1 MNLAIFAEIIPIDNI
16 RVLKRRKIKE
26 NNNIEEIIDISMKIA
41 LYFLAQKI
49 LCSWIKEREFKTILN
64 PKISNVNVLVRLLYN
79 PSEMFKKA

>member
-26 NNNIEEIIDISMKIA
+26 NNNRDEIINISMKIA
-41 LYFLAQKI
+41 LYFFAQKI

-64 PKISNVNVLVRLLYN
+64 PKINNVNTLIRLLYN

>member
-26 NNNIEEIIDISMKIA
+26 NNNRDEIINISIKIA
-41 LYFLAQKI
+41 LYFFAQKI
-49 LCSWIKEREFKTILN
+49 LCSWIKEREFSTMLN
-64 PKISNVNVLVRLLYN
+64 PKISNVNILVRLLYN

>member
-26 NNNIEEIIDISMKIA
+26 NNNRDEIINISMKIA
-41 LYFLAQKI
+41 LYFFAQKI
-49 LCSWIKEREFKTILN
+49 LCSWIKEREFSTILN
-64 PKISNVNVLVRLLYN
+64 PKIANVNIFVRLLYN